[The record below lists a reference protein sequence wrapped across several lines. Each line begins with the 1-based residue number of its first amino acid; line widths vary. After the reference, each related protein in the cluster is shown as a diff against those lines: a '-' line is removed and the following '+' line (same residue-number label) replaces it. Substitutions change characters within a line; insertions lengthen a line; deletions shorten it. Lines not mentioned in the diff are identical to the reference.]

1 MASKMR
7 LIFPFVL
14 LLSLFSQ
21 VVLADTKIIP
31 SFEKLVES
39 GKTLIPAGQL
49 IFACVEDIDYTE
61 KDVFTGKNKIQWTY
75 FKGAEQSGIY
85 NQGMISVIEFYEMPG
100 DSPNAPSIGD
110 CYALQTMYN
119 GIYKTGN
126 VLVGSAKLYVGEYKV
141 DDTLKPMALKNK
153 LTVTEFFEDRL
164 DYGSK
169 VIEITGNVFEISY
182 DSKSFDIRLFSEKF
196 SGFDDKINSY
206 YNSKNWIN
214 DEKIK
219 ERLQSIKEGDVITL
233 KGYFGGNT
241 KMIPQYNGFE
251 VLEIID

>member
-1 MASKMR
+1 MR
-7 LIFPFVL
+7 LMFPFVL

-21 VVLADTKIIP
+21 VVLAETKIIP
-31 SFEKLVES
+31 SFEKLVKE
-39 GKTLIPAGQL
+39 GKTEISAGEI
-49 IFACVEDIDYTE
+49 IFACIENIDYTK
-61 KDVFTGKNKIQWTY
+61 KDVLTGKNKIEWIY
-75 FKGAEQSGIY
+75 FRGEEQSGIY
-85 NQGMISVIEFYEMPG
+85 NSGLIVVLEFNEMPG
-100 DSPNAPSIGD
+100 DSANAPSVGD
-110 CYALQTMYN
+110 CFALETINN
-119 GIYKTGN
+119 GIYKAGN
-126 VLVGSAKLYVGEYKV
+126 GFVGEAKLYSGEYEV
-141 DDTLKPMALKNK
+141 DNTIKLKKLKDK

-169 VIEITGNVFEISY
+169 IIEITGKVFEISY

-251 VLEIID
+251 VIEIID

>member
-1 MASKMR
+1 MR
-7 LIFPFVL
+7 LFFPFL
-14 LLSLFSQ
+14 LLMTLFSEA
-21 VVLADTKIIP
+21 VFAETKVIP
-31 SFEKLVES
+31 SFEKLVKE
-39 GKTLIPAGQL
+39 GKTQIPAGE
-49 IFACVEDIDYTE
+49 IISACIENITYTK
-61 KDVFTGKNKIQWTY
+61 KDVFTGKNQIEWIY
-75 FKGAEQSGIY
+75 FRGAEQSGIY
-85 NQGMISVIEFYEMPG
+85 NSGLIGVSEFYELPR
-100 DSPNAPSIGD
+100 DSQNAPSVGD
-110 CYALQTMYN
+110 CFALETIGW
-119 GIYKTGN
+119 GIYKVSDGF
-126 VLVGSAKLYVGEYKV
+126 VGSAKLHAGKYEV
-141 DDTLKPMALKNK
+141 DNMVIPKKLKDK

-169 VIEITGNVFEISY
+169 IIEITGNVFEIFY
-182 DSKSFDIRLFSEKF
+182 DSKSFDISLFSEKF